1 MDYSPEV
8 MSMRYT
14 LLGRSGLRVS
24 EPCLGTMT
32 FGEAWGWGAD
42 AKEATRQAEAFA
54 EAGGNF
60 IDTAE
65 LYTNGESERIT
76 GEIVAADRDHWVL
89 ATKYGLNVRAD
100 DPNHG
105 GAHRKNLTRALESSL
120 RRLGTDHVDL
130 YWLHAWDAFTP
141 IDEILRAL
149 DDAVRAGKILYVGIS
164 DTPAWIVSQANV
176 LADLRGWSP
185 FVALQIP
192 YSLVERTVERDLLP
206 MARATGLTTTAWAP
220 LAGGLLSGRYGTDR
234 EHPTDTRMATQ
245 SSYSDTLTTRNLEI
259 ADAVNAVAAEL
270 GVSAAQVAIAWT
282 RTHDRHAVV
291 PIVGA
296 RTTEQLEDNLR
307 SVDVVLDAHQLAR
320 LDAASAIPMGFPHDF
335 PGRLTP
341 YGDTLDRIAAAP
353 RAGSIA

>member
-1 MDYSPEV
+1 
-8 MSMRYT
+8 MSMNYT
-14 LLGRSGLRVS
+14 LLGRTGLRVS
-24 EPCLGTMT
+24 ELCLGTMT

-42 AKEATRQAEAFA
+42 ATAATAQAEAFA

-76 GEIVAADRDHWVL
+76 GEIVGADRDHWVL
-89 ATKYGLNVRAD
+89 ATKYGLNVRAE
-100 DPNHG
+100 DPNAG
-105 GAHRKNLTRALESSL
+105 GAHRKNLTRALEQSL
-120 RRLGTDHVDL
+120 RRLGTDHIDL

-141 IDEILRAL
+141 VEESLRAL

-164 DTPAWIVSQANV
+164 NTPAWIVSQANV

-206 MARATGLTTTAWAP
+206 MARAGGMTVTAWAP

-234 EHPTDTRMATQ
+234 EHPTDTRMATLPD
-245 SSYSDTLTTRNLEI
+245 YNDTLTDRNLVI
-259 ADAVNAVAAEL
+259 ADAVNTVAAEL

-282 RTHDRHAVV
+282 RARDPRGIV

-296 RTTEQLEDNLR
+296 RRPEQLEDNLGAL
-307 SVDVVLDAHQLAR
+307 DVVLDEDQLAR
-320 LDAASAIPMGFPHDF
+320 LDAASAIEMGFPHDF

-341 YGDTLDRIAAAP
+341 YGDTLGRIDAAP
-353 RAGSIA
+353 RAGSVE